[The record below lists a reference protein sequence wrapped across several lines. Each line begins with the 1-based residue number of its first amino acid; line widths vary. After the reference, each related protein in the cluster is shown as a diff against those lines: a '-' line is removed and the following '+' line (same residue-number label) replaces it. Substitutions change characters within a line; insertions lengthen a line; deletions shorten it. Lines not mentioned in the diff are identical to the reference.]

1 MKKLFVAFFLCL
13 LLPNIAMST
22 HMDKVLFLEIVKTG
36 DVRENNFL
44 RLYLKGILHGIEA
57 SNMTLI
63 KDGNR
68 LLFCNPQDI
77 PLTTDWLIENLL
89 EYFARYPLIPDSI
102 SIPVVASYT
111 MKDKFPCAKVIG
123 Q

>member
-1 MKKLFVAFFLCL
+1 MKKLFVTFCLCL
-13 LLPNIAMST
+13 LSPDIAMST
-22 HMDKVLFLEIVKTG
+22 HMDKVIFLEIAKTG
-36 DVRENNFL
+36 DVREKNFL

-63 KDGNR
+63 EDGNR
-68 LLFCNPQDI
+68 LLFCNPQDM

-102 SIPVVASYT
+102 SIPVVASYA
-111 MKDKFPCAKVIG
+111 MRDKFPCAKVIG

>member
-36 DVRENNFL
+36 DVREKNFL

-77 PLTTDWLIENLL
+77 PLTTEWLIENLL
-89 EYFARYPLIPDSI
+89 EYFTRYPLIPDSI
-102 SIPVVASYT
+102 SVPVVTSYT
-111 MKDKFPCAKVIG
+111 MRDKFPCVTGIVH
-123 Q
+123 